1 MSGNRD
7 SLAVL
12 QPVAERVSAGLDF
25 LDRETPGWDKDIDLD
40 ALRLSSC
47 EQCVLGQLYGT
58 WGDGLDFLDLHD
70 DSAARLGFQLYEGE
84 ANLYGVLTA
93 AWLTA
98 IRARREVT
106 S

>member
-1 MSGNRD
+1 MSR
-7 SLAVL
+7 SLAVR
-12 QPVAERVSAGLDF
+12 PVADRVSAGIDL

-58 WGDGLDFLDLHD
+58 FGDGLDFLDLHD

-84 ANLYGVLTA
+84 GNLYGTLTDAWVA
-93 AWLTA
+93 A
-98 IRARREVT
+98 ICARRLAV
-106 S
+106 SR